1 MQELESDFINAL
13 ALDHNSQSQN
23 RDYGKWQGSPTIM
36 YHAYGLE
43 DNKVTLI
50 IKKNSTLDQ
59 LAKYGTHR
67 EAALSPC
74 HDLFFHCFLYYIL
87 LSVDVVWRS

>member
-1 MQELESDFINAL
+1 MQELESDCINAL

-23 RDYGKWQGSPTIM
+23 RDYGKWQRSPTIM

-50 IKKNSTLDQ
+50 IKEKNSTLDQ

-67 EAALSPC
+67 EAGFIPLS
-74 HDLFFHCFLYYIL
+74 
-87 LSVDVVWRS
+87 